1 MKVIILA
8 GGWGTRLGQQTEE
21 IPKPMVPIGKRP
33 ILWHIMKIY
42 SHYGFND
49 FIISLGVKAH
59 VIKNYFTQYESY
71 SEDFTIDMVTQKI
84 KYHSNHDE
92 KNWKVTLVDTGL
104 NTLKGARIKR
114 VEKYLDDAINMVT
127 YGDGVSD
134 ININNLV
141 EFHNSHIGE
150 ATMTVVRPPSRFG
163 FVSLDGERVDE
174 FEEKPQMQTGF
185 INGGF
190 FIFNKSIF
198 NYLNDR
204 EDCDLEYGVLDVI
217 AREKKLYAFKH
228 NGFWQCM
235 DNVRERDYLNKHYKE
250 KTAPWILWE

>member
-1 MKVIILA
+1 
-8 GGWGTRLGQQTEE
+8 
-21 IPKPMVPIGKRP
+21 
-33 ILWHIMKIY
+33 
-42 SHYGFND
+42 
-49 FIISLGVKAH
+49 
-59 VIKNYFTQYESY
+59 
-71 SEDFTIDMVTQKI
+71 
-84 KYHSNHDE
+84 
-92 KNWKVTLVDTGL
+92 
-104 NTLKGARIKR
+104 
-114 VEKYLDDAINMVT
+114 
-127 YGDGVSD
+127 
-134 ININNLV
+134 
-141 EFHNSHIGE
+141 
-150 ATMTVVRPPSRFG
+150 MTVVRPPSRFG

-235 DNVRERDYLNKHYKE
+235 DNIREKEYLDGMIKSQKI
-250 KTAPWILWE
+250 PWLENNV

>member
-1 MKVIILA
+1 MDVIIFC
-8 GGWGTRLGQQTEE
+8 GGRGSRMSDETYDK
-21 IPKPMVPIGKRP
+21 PKPMIDIGDKP
-33 ILWHIMKIY
+33 ILWHIMKMY
-42 SHYGFND
+42 SNQGHKRFLLTLGYKGSVIQDWFEENTKEED
-49 FIISLGVKAH
+49 WNIEFIETGI
-59 VIKNYFTQYESY
+59 N
-71 SEDFTIDMVTQKI
+71 SE
-84 KYHSNHDE
+84 
-92 KNWKVTLVDTGL
+92 
-104 NTLKGARIKR
+104 KGARLKR
-114 VEKYLDDAINMVT
+114 AEKYILSDNFHVT

-150 ATMTVVRPPSRFG
+150 ASMTVVRPPSRFG

-235 DNVRERDYLNKHYKE
+235 DNIREKEYLDGMIKSQKI
-250 KTAPWILWE
+250 PWLENNV